1 MRRDQERLR
10 DVVEALESVSK
21 LIQGKTMDDFVADD
35 AVCYAVAQRLTV
47 VGEAIS
53 RISPEVQER
62 HPDVPWKRIISF
74 RNVLIH
80 EYFGI
85 HWPFVWTTA
94 TEHAPKLKE
103 QILAILQAEF
113 PEE

>member
-1 MRRDQERLR
+1 MRRDPERLR

-21 LIQGKTMDDFVADD
+21 LIEGKTLDSFLADD

-53 RISPEVQER
+53 RISPEVRER
-62 HPDVPWKRIISF
+62 HSDVPWKRIISF
-74 RNVLIH
+74 RNVLVH
-80 EYFGI
+80 DYFGI
-85 HWPFVWTTA
+85 HWPFVWISA

-103 QILAILQAEF
+103 QILTILREEF